1 MHRKETSPRRAICN
15 IDVEHA
21 GPPCHVARDGR
32 GAAAMQF
39 LADCSCRAPSRSSDA
54 PQTTLLTTTGRQ
66 PTGRLLESVGMTKLM
81 MVVVAMMGAV
91 APARESEDV
100 LFRGEM
106 EPVTPAALA
115 LQLVTTTLQILA
127 PTNSN
132 ADGDGELPNDGEE
145 DSEAWRVSARKLAR
159 ELLEGHRL
167 QTLLAEQA
175 VVKGLDEQLH
185 GVHCASVAHPQ
196 PATALASEDAHHATS
211 YTYYYY

>member
-115 LQLVTTTLQILA
+115 LQLVTTTADTGPHKFKRRRRRRA
-127 PTNSN
+127 PQRRRGGLGGVAGIGPQAYDNYM
-132 ADGDGELPNDGEE
+132 AL
-145 DSEAWRVSARKLAR
+145 VARLMRTCLLIVAR
-159 ELLEGHRL
+159 M
-167 QTLLAEQA
+167 
-175 VVKGLDEQLH
+175 
-185 GVHCASVAHPQ
+185 VA
-196 PATALASEDAHHATS
+196 
-211 YTYYYY
+211 